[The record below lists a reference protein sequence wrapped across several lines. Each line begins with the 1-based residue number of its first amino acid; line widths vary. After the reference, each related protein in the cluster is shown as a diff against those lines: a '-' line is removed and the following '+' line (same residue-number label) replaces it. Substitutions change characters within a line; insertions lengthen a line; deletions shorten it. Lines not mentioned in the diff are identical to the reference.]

1 MLKTLGI
8 IDGLL
13 TTERQRRNACRTLGG
28 KTVLEWVARQM
39 TDSERLDGV
48 IVVTDDSEENM
59 FVKQRT
65 PLDIPVFAVGPG
77 GDTLKAVA
85 LALEAFPA
93 EHCVFIGLDWPLIDS
108 SLVDRLIL
116 AAESNPLGEYAAFHF
131 ENSAC
136 SIKGRP
142 TGMFAEWY
150 DVRALHRANRKAGD
164 PMYREYPGMYFIEQ
178 SPKNTLTLIPAPKQF
193 DRDDI
198 RWTIENEDDWEN
210 VVALFESIDADNI
223 QWPRIA
229 ETLLH
234 QPHLQ
239 AGMKRHGK
247 SVRVK

>member
-1 MLKTLGI
+1 MFKTLGI
-8 IDGLL
+8 INGLL
-13 TTERQRRNACRTLGG
+13 TTERQRRNACRMLGG
-28 KTVLEWVARQM
+28 KTVLEWVVRQM

-48 IVVTDDSEENM
+48 IVITDESEENK

-65 PLDIPVFAVGPG
+65 PLDVPVFTVAPD
-77 GDTLKAVA
+77 GDTLKAVT
-85 LALEAFPA
+85 LALEVFPA

-116 AAESNPLGEYAAFHF
+116 AAELNPFGEYAAFHF
-131 ENSAC
+131 ENSVC

-150 DVRALHRANRKAGD
+150 DVKALHRANRKADD
-164 PMYREYPGMYFIEQ
+164 PMYRRYPGMYFIEQ
-178 SPKNTLTLIPAPKQF
+178 SKNTLTLIPAPKQF

-198 RWTIENEDDWEN
+198 RWTVENEDDWEN
-210 VVALFESIDADNI
+210 IVTLFESIDADNI
-223 QWPRIA
+223 QWHRIA

-239 AGMKRHGK
+239 AEMKFHGK

>member
-13 TTERQRRNACRTLGG
+13 TTDRQRRNACRTLGG

-39 TDSERLDGV
+39 TDTERLDGV
-48 IVVTDDSEENM
+48 IVVTNESEENM
-59 FVKQRT
+59 FVRQMT
-65 PLDIPVFAVGPG
+65 PLDVPVFAADTC
-77 GDTLKAVA
+77 DTLKAIA
-85 LALEAFPA
+85 LSLEAFPA

-108 SLVDRLIL
+108 HLVDRLIL
-116 AAESNPLGEYAAFHF
+116 AAESNPAGEYAAFHF

-150 DVRALHRANRKAGD
+150 NVRSLHRANRKASD
-164 PMYREYPGMYFIEQ
+164 TMYREYPGMYFIEQ
-178 SPKNTLTLIPAPKQF
+178 SPKNVLTLIPAPKQF

-210 VVALFESIDADNI
+210 VVTLFESIDADNI

-229 ETLLH
+229 ENLLH
-234 QPHLQ
+234 HSHIQS
-239 AGMKRHGK
+239 GMKRHSK
-247 SVRVK
+247 PVSMK